1 MSQSQEQLPQNTV
14 SKPIAKMRNGI
25 TISVLLVKAI
35 FLLVNKYIFQ
45 FTKYELNELNELK
58 DVRESI
64 ESDNKNLYS
73 E

>member
-1 MSQSQEQLPQNTV
+1 
-14 SKPIAKMRNGI
+14 MRNGI
-25 TISVLLVKAI
+25 TISVLLIKAI

-45 FTKYELNELNELK
+45 FTKYELNELK

>member
-1 MSQSQEQLPQNTV
+1 
-14 SKPIAKMRNGI
+14 MRNGI